1 MEPARTGLRKIISDL
16 LRACPADEAVIIAW
30 PLICG
35 REVAAR
41 TIAVSFDA
49 GSLTVSVPDRTW
61 RSELTALA
69 PRYVAGFE
77 GLIGPVVRE
86 VVFKVAISTQP
97 SALSQSKHSA
107 LSTQH
112 SALSR

>member
-1 MEPARTGLRKIISDL
+1 MEAARTGLQKIIRDL
-16 LRACPADEAVIIAW
+16 LRAQPVEEAALIAW

-41 TIAVSFDA
+41 TIALSFSA

-61 RSELTALA
+61 RSELSALA
-69 PRYVAGFE
+69 PRYVAGFD

-86 VVFKVAISTQP
+86 VVFKVQQSAISNQQ
-97 SALSQSKHSA
+97 SAKG
-107 LSTQH
+107 
-112 SALSR
+112 